1 MTAHPTLR
9 AAGATDVGR
18 VRAVNED
25 SFAMLPSVAIVAD
38 GMGGHASGDVASG
51 LTIETFESFFAS
63 GPIRA
68 TDVVDAVL
76 EANAAIVAEAE
87 RHPEKAGMGTT
98 LTGVALVEVD
108 GTPMWLVVNVGDSR
122 VYRLSPAGL
131 RQVTKDHS
139 EVAQL
144 VSIGAITAE
153 EARTH
158 PLRNVITQSLGTS
171 PPPRPDTKMLP
182 VAPDDLFL
190 ICSDGL
196 TGELT
201 DDEIL
206 DIARR
211 TLGSGGS
218 LDNLARSLVD
228 AAVNAGG
235 RDNVTVV
242 LVVPPV
248 ELAELAA
255 PAGTDSAVAGDDDT
269 PTGAAPA

>member
-38 GMGGHASGDVASG
+38 GMGGHACGDVASG
-51 LTIETFESFFAS
+51 LAVETFESFFACA
-63 GPIRA
+63 PIRP

-76 EANAAIVAEAE
+76 EANAAIFAEAG

-98 LTGVALVEVD
+98 ITGVALVDLD

-122 VYRLSPAGL
+122 VYRLTVAGL
-131 RQVTKDHS
+131 EQVTTDHS
-139 EVAQL
+139 EVAHL
-144 VSIGAITAE
+144 VSIGAITSE
-153 EARTH
+153 QARVH
-158 PLRNVITQSLGTS
+158 PMRNVITQSLGTAT
-171 PPPRPDTKMLP
+171 PPRPDTTLLP
-182 VAPDDLFL
+182 VAADDLFL
-190 ICSDGL
+190 LCSDGL

-201 DDEIL
+201 DQEIL

-211 TLGSGGS
+211 TLGAGGS

-228 AAVNAGG
+228 AAVSAGG

-242 LVVPPV
+242 LVTPPPG
-248 ELAELAA
+248 LATTSG
-255 PAGTDSAVAGDDDT
+255 AGPAGDDET
-269 PTGAAPA
+269 PTGAARA

>member
-1 MTAHPTLR
+1 MTAYPTLR
-9 AAGATDVGR
+9 AAGATDIGR

-25 SFAMLPSVAIVAD
+25 SFTMLPSVAIVAD
-38 GMGGHASGDVASG
+38 GMGGHACGDVASG
-51 LTIETFESFFAS
+51 LAVQTFETFFAQ
-63 GPIRA
+63 GPIRP

-76 EANAAIVAEAE
+76 EANATIVAEAE
-87 RHPEKAGMGTT
+87 RHPDKAGMGTT
-98 LTGVALVEVD
+98 ITGIALVDLD

-131 RQVTKDHS
+131 TQVTKDHS
-139 EVAQL
+139 EVAEL
-144 VSIGAITAE
+144 ISIGAITAE

-158 PLRNVITQSLGTS
+158 PLRNVITQSLGTT
-171 PPPRPDTKMLP
+171 PPPRADTTMLP

-190 ICSDGL
+190 LCSDGL

-201 DDEIL
+201 DPEIL

-218 LDNLARSLVD
+218 LDNLARRLVD
-228 AAVNAGG
+228 AAVAAGG

-242 LVVPPV
+242 LVTAPPG
-248 ELAELAA
+248 LATETSTAST
-255 PAGTDSAVAGDDDT
+255 GEDET
-269 PTGAAPA
+269 PTGAARA